1 MKSDNTNSHA
11 YYDAGDEVPYIRYL
25 LKLRQYLDSDG
36 ILSHDEVKIL
46 ERFIKILE
54 MKNYAWLEEKT
65 NWSLCPLCQTQP
77 FHSRELCS
85 REPDDIDYTHRYIN
99 VEFNLKPWMTWESS
113 SLDNNTTS
121 EQVMCDSNGR
131 PIHIGY
137 DTTSDDFAFD
147 LSKIVVLNGP
157 KCTVQDGTNVE
168 FRLVGFSTDA
178 NSRTI
183 AYSMN
188 DVITEHD
195 FTQRRNTITLY
206 AIWQSQCIVK
216 FNPGEASEVDGQI
229 QMRPQMVY
237 PGVPTRIQKCGYKP
251 IGDELL
257 VFNYHNG
264 PDWENVEQ
272 LNQNG
277 KKIGECEF
285 SHWEYTVNGRVLK
298 VPDNGMIQLEDDDF

>member
-11 YYDAGDEVPYIRYL
+11 YYDEGDEVPYIRYL

-36 ILSHDEVKIL
+36 ILSPDEGEIL
-46 ERFIKILE
+46 GKFIKILE
-54 MKNYAWLEEKT
+54 MKNYAWLEA

-77 FHSRELCS
+77 FHSRETWGG
-85 REPDDIDYTHRYIN
+85 REPDESDYTPRYIN
-99 VEFNLKPWMTWESS
+99 VEFNLSPQMTWESS
-113 SLDNNTTS
+113 SLDTS
-121 EQVMCDSNGR
+121 EQVICDSNGR
-131 PIHIGY
+131 PTHIGY
-137 DTTSDDFAFD
+137 ATTSDDFAFD

-157 KCTVQDGTNVE
+157 KYAMQDGTNVE

-183 AYSMN
+183 AYSTD

-195 FTQRRNTITLY
+195 FTEQRNTITLY

-216 FNPGEASEVDGQI
+216 FNPGDASGVDGQI

-237 PGVPTRIQKCGYKP
+237 SGVPTRIQRCEYKP

-257 VFNYHNG
+257 VFNYHDG
-264 PDWENVEQ
+264 PDWENVE
-272 LNQNG
+272 
-277 KKIGECEF
+277 
-285 SHWEYTVNGRVLK
+285 
-298 VPDNGMIQLEDDDF
+298 